1 MIFFGWMGNS
11 CVTTKLGPEQN
22 QPKFSVRFYALC
34 SAIRHFISTVVSH
47 REKMCL
53 FTTTLCRQLGVF
65 LTRHH
70 HHMSYTV
77 YKIFKS
83 HSWNYVMLNCAT
95 QKDNSIDA
103 QNLNH
108 ACPLKWFVLVECRNV
123 VYPVPATGS
132 PIPKDRVPA
141 VAINGWHVARHWAAV
156 RVRARLEAVL
166 SASELLIPVCRYAI
180 CGDPVSVDGTGYT
193 TKSKVLDF
201 GPWTQVFG
209 PCPCPRKPSHSHC
222 PCFDH
227 RVVVNIPANCFMSIC
242 HTVRRIYS
250 FSCIHYKIQKHTG
263 LTSRWPI

>member
-1 MIFFGWMGNS
+1 VIFFGWMGNS

-108 ACPLKWFVLVECRNV
+108 AQREDVFVYNNFMPTAGCFFD
-123 VYPVPATGS
+123 PTPS
-132 PIPKDRVPA
+132 PY
-141 VAINGWHVARHWAAV
+141 
-156 RVRARLEAVL
+156 
-166 SASELLIPVCRYAI
+166 EL
-180 CGDPVSVDGTGYT
+180 
-193 TKSKVLDF
+193 
-201 GPWTQVFG
+201 
-209 PCPCPRKPSHSHC
+209 HC
-222 PCFDH
+222 VQNFQ
-227 RVVVNIPANCFMSIC
+227 I
-242 HTVRRIYS
+242 T
-250 FSCIHYKIQKHTG
+250 
-263 LTSRWPI
+263 